1 MKSRGST
8 PAPASG
14 SGWTCR
20 SKGLNIRERTGE
32 AQPGVHDVVSVAD
45 VQDLHVVYSA
55 QMLSHRHYVGEN
67 LPKRRRQ
74 GCERGSC
81 VRLRCMHP
89 PAARPRLA
97 GVVVV
102 CEPVDDGGMGR
113 VLSQIKNVLVREQ
126 AGHDDIVIP
135 IQAARNVPAAA

>member
-1 MKSRGST
+1 MLFPSPTYRIFTLSTLPRCSRTVIMSARICSSGGVR
-8 PAPASG
+8 AASG
-14 SGWTCR
+14 
-20 SKGLNIRERTGE
+20 E
-32 AQPGVHDVVSVAD
+32 AVPCA
-45 VQDLHVVYSA
+45 A
-55 QMLSHRHYVGEN
+55 
-67 LPKRRRQ
+67 
-74 GCERGSC
+74 CT
-81 VRLRCMHP
+81 P

-135 IQAARNVPAAA
+135 VQAARNVPAAA